1 MASLTAYQYH
11 VAIGYA
17 SSAFLIVFQFAVPAG
32 RSRYINLTI
41 HMVPLWFFLGSGPMK
56 QFMLASGFLI
66 PFLGASTAGAGAADL
81 QIRGAPAFMAPPAFS
96 WTGFYVGG
104 NLGAGIG
111 TTETSVNVGPAL
123 TALSGMSIAA
133 TAPLVSETFNG
144 FVGGIQG
151 GYNWQAGVFVLGVEG
166 ELDAAGLQ
174 GTAPCALVLNC
185 TMKHSWF
192 ADITGRVGVVA
203 IERTLIY
210 LKGGVAWEGSNFT
223 VGNNINIAGTT
234 VAAGAGGSGTQI
246 GGLLGM
252 GVEYAFLPN
261 WSAKLE
267 YNYID
272 FGTRSFNA
280 SIAAN
285 AAFAGTG
292 LAPLAGVQVP
302 ASIAENEHI
311 IKAGV
316 NYRF

>member
-1 MASLTAYQYH
+1 MRR
-11 VAIGYA
+11 
-17 SSAFLIVFQFAVPAG
+17 LIVAG
-32 RSRYINLTI
+32 GFVL
-41 HMVPLWFFLGSGPMK
+41 FL
-56 QFMLASGFLI
+56 
-66 PFLGASTAGAGAADL
+66 LGASFAEAADL
-81 QIRGAPAFMAPPAFS
+81 RAPLLVPAPQFT
-96 WTGFYVGG
+96 WTGFYLGANV
-104 NLGAGIG
+104 GAGIG

-123 TALSGMSIAA
+123 TALSGMPITA

-144 FVGGIQG
+144 FIGGMQA

-166 ELDAAGLQ
+166 DVDGAGLQ
-174 GTAPCALVLNC
+174 GTAPCVVVLNC
-185 TMKHSWF
+185 TMKHNWF
-192 ADITGRVGVVA
+192 ADVTGRVGVVA
-203 IERTLIY
+203 VERTLIY

-223 VGNNINIAGTT
+223 VGNNINVAGTT
-234 VAAGAGGSGTQI
+234 VAASAGGSGIQT

-285 AAFAGTG
+285 PAFAGTG
-292 LAPLAGVQVP
+292 LAPLSGAQVP
-302 ASIAENEHI
+302 TSITENEHL

-316 NYRF
+316 NYRFW

>member
-1 MASLTAYQYH
+1 MNRH
-11 VAIGYA
+11 AIVG
-17 SSAFLIVFQFAVPAG
+17 AFL
-32 RSRYINLTI
+32 L
-41 HMVPLWFFLGSGPMK
+41 HL
-56 QFMLASGFLI
+56 
-66 PFLGASTAGAGAADL
+66 LGASFAEAADL
-81 QIRGAPAFMAPPAFS
+81 QINTPMGFMPPQAFS
-96 WTGFYVGG
+96 WTGFYLGG
-104 NLGAGIG
+104 NVGAGIG

-123 TALSGMSIAA
+123 TALSGMSVSA

-144 FVGGIQG
+144 FIGGLQA

-166 ELDAAGLQ
+166 DLDAAGLQ
-174 GTAPCALVLNC
+174 GTAPCAVVLNC
-185 TMKHSWF
+185 TMKHNWF

-203 IERTLIY
+203 VERTLIY

-223 VGNNINIAGTT
+223 VGNSINIAGTT
-234 VAAGAGGSGTQI
+234 VAANAGGSGTQV

-261 WSAKLE
+261 WSVKLE

-285 AAFAGTG
+285 PAFTGTG
-292 LAPLAGVQVP
+292 LAPLAGAQVP
-302 ASIAENEHI
+302 TSVTENEHLV
-311 IKAGV
+311 KAGV